1 MTTTLATT
9 SLLLGESGPT
19 PPVWLDPIAFE
30 SSSHEIHVG
39 DLRIQIESRE
49 PLSLMRVCVP
59 DAGLLEGDDYH
70 DAVRA
75 CYLGVCHVMQQE
87 NSHAIRFWN
96 YVPGISRTHSNG
108 LSGYEIFNGGRFE
121 AFKQLY
127 GELASEK
134 LSVSTA
140 VGAADED
147 FTLHVLSSSQP
158 AQPVANPRQI
168 APHRY
173 SERYGPLPPVF
184 ARACGLSPAQR
195 NLLKRSALVSGTAS
209 IVGEET
215 RHTGDLARQLDEIR
229 LNLAS
234 LSDALA
240 DKQAPTEQEALAC
253 YSDLRVY
260 IPDEKDDAGV
270 CSWLRDIFPQVS
282 RPELVRTDLC
292 RRDLQVEIEGTLT
305 FIA

>member
-1 MTTTLATT
+1 MTATLPTA
-9 SLLLGESGPT
+9 SLLFGESGPT
-19 PPVWLDPIAFE
+19 PPCWLEPLASQ
-30 SSSHEIHVG
+30 SSSHEIQMG
-39 DLRIQIESRE
+39 DFRLQIESRE

-59 DAGLLEGDDYH
+59 DAGLLDGDDYR
-70 DAVRA
+70 DVVRA
-75 CYLGVCHVMQQE
+75 CYLSVCSVIAEE

-96 YVPGISRTHSNG
+96 YVPGISRIHSTG

-121 AFKQLY
+121 AFKQFY
-127 GELASEK
+127 GELTSEK
-134 LSVSTA
+134 TTVATA
-140 VGAADED
+140 VGAADEHL
-147 FTLHVLSSSQP
+147 TLHILSSSEP
-158 AQPVANPRQI
+158 AQPIANPRQT
-168 APHRY
+168 APHHY

-195 NLLKRSALVSGTAS
+195 NLLERSALVSGTAS

-215 RHTGDLARQLDEIR
+215 RHTGNLARQLGEIR

-240 DKQAPTEQEALAC
+240 DKQASTEQEALER

-260 IPDEKDDAGV
+260 IPDEKDDAGIS
-270 CSWLRDIFPQVS
+270 SWLRDVFPHIS
-282 RPELVRTDLC
+282 CPELVRADLC
-292 RRDLQVEIEGTLT
+292 RSDLQVEIEGTIT